1 MHKFS
6 SARNST
12 NAFSVDRHEL
22 QTLSLQPQHPLAL
35 FKTSEHR
42 LVSLYNG
49 VNQSQRGL
57 SYVRESM
64 KLTLRA
70 VASYPTASLW
80 IALWN
85 SSAFHTEL
93 ALATPSI
100 LKKIFRPYMT
110 RHLSCSAR
118 LEMVRSHYALI
129 TRQQLG
135 DRVFAAAIAPVPLC
149 QFTGKS
155 GASYRL
161 ELLAVTTME
170 REGELV
176 LQLRNHDSARD
187 STQDGTQDHAQ
198 DSVLFSVAFT
208 FFSRAGTSGVAIGCL
223 QGGREPN
230 SLEQIRVATKDMHGL
245 RPKTLLVRLVQ
256 QLGLQLQ
263 CEDLLL
269 VGNKNRVVTQ
279 PLKKGKVFA
288 DYDASW
294 QELQAEPRADGDFR
308 LLCVA
313 LVEPDL
319 VSIPSHKRS
328 EAKKRFGLL
337 SNISQSTCESFFAQ
351 SQVPD
356 SLPK

>member
-6 SARNST
+6 SARNSS
-12 NAFSVDRHEL
+12 NALSVDRHEVQALPL
-22 QTLSLQPQHPLAL
+22 QRQHPLAL

-42 LVSLYNG
+42 PVSLYNG

-57 SYVRESM
+57 SYVRESV

-70 VASYPTASLW
+70 VCSYPTASLW

-85 SSAFHTEL
+85 SSPFHTEL

-110 RHLSCSAR
+110 RQLSCSAR
-118 LEMVRSHYALI
+118 LEMLRSHYALI
-129 TRQQLG
+129 TRQQLSEQ
-135 DRVFAAAIAPVPLC
+135 VFAAAIAPVPLC

-155 GASYRL
+155 GASYQL

-187 STQDGTQDHAQ
+187 HARDSAQ

-230 SLEQIRVATKDMHGL
+230 SLEQIRVATKDMYGL

-308 LLCVA
+308 LPCVA

-337 SNISQSTCESFFAQ
+337 SSISQSTSESFFVQ
-351 SQVPD
+351 GQLPD

>member
-1 MHKFS
+1 MHKPPADAAPSNIQIVDIHHLALSQPHPLSLFTS
-6 SARNST
+6 SALR
-12 NAFSVDRHEL
+12 
-22 QTLSLQPQHPLAL
+22 P
-35 FKTSEHR
+35 
-42 LVSLYNG
+42 VSLYTG

-57 SYVRESM
+57 SYLRETIKIS
-64 KLTLRA
+64 LRA
-70 VASYPTASLW
+70 VFSYPTARLW

-85 SSAFHTEL
+85 SSPFHKDL
-93 ALATPSI
+93 ALANPSI
-100 LKKIFRPYMT
+100 LKKIFRPY
-110 RHLSCSAR
+110 LSRQLTCGAR
-118 LEMVRSHYALI
+118 LELVYSHYALI
-129 TRQQLG
+129 AQQQLG
-135 DRVFAAAIAPVPLC
+135 DLVLAAAKAPVTLS

-155 GASYRL
+155 GAIYQL
-161 ELLAVTTME
+161 ELLAATTME

-176 LQLRNHDSARD
+176 LQLRNGGHAHDS
-187 STQDGTQDHAQ
+187 AQ

-230 SLEQIRVATKDMHGL
+230 SLEQIRVATKDMYGL

-308 LLCVA
+308 LPCVA
-313 LVEPDL
+313 LAEPDMA
-319 VSIPSHKRS
+319 SIPSHKRS

-337 SNISQSTCESFFAQ
+337 SSISQSTCESFFAQ
-351 SQVPD
+351 DPAQD
-356 SLPK
+356 FLPK